1 MTEIDKY
8 GRIKNRN
15 FQPQS
20 VSRFPSYN
28 DSSGD
33 FWDKLNRFVSNIG
46 EWISE
51 NKDNICTNI
60 SIGIYFLCWI
70 LFAIAIIS
78 IWAKDGFLLA
88 IIEGAIGGVL
98 VYYGAAILM
107 FINIIVLQIVTSI
120 LRLFFYNIYALL
132 IGLALLGYCIFYVIN
147 H

>member
-78 IWAKDGFLLA
+78 IWSKDGFLLA
-88 IIEGAIGGVL
+88 IIEGAIGGVI

-132 IGLALLGYCIFYVIN
+132 IGLALLGYCIFYFIN